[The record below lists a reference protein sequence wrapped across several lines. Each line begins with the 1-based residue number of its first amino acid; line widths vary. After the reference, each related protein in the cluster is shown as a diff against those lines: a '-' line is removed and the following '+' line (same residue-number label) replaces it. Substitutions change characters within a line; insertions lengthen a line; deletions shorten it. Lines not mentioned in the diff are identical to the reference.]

1 MDVNVYIDS
10 ANDNKFV
17 KMLSDFTIGAKRSG
31 DNIRSVKGDYE
42 KADVHVIFGSWKDR
56 DVLHHNVKRSVVEKA
71 KKFVC
76 IETPL
81 VGRKAVK
88 NVGDDVWYR
97 VGVNGFLADTGNFNN
112 KNRPSDRWHKIK
124 KELNVELKP
133 YQTAGEYIL
142 VTLQVPGDA
151 SLRGCVI
158 EEWCWEVCH
167 TIRRYTKRPILIR
180 TSQVPKQFN
189 FELLNKLP
197 DRLDNIAFQ
206 EGTKE
211 NLIPTLEQC
220 WATVTYSSGMGI
232 DSYIN
237 GVPSFTM
244 DKGNFAYS
252 LGNTSLKHIE
262 SPNLPNREQWL
273 SNLCYAQ
280 WSEHEM
286 QEGKVWNHLKEVL

>member
-167 TIRRYTKRPILIR
+167 TIRRNTKRPILIR

-280 WSEHEM
+280 WCEHEM
-286 QEGKVWNHLKEVL
+286 QEGKVWNHIKEIL

>member
-71 KKFVC
+71 KTFVC